1 MNDKKAPEKKIS
13 KFEIFRRI
21 MFSVFVCLFV
31 FFLIQFGLIIFKYI
45 QARNLSDK
53 VLEGASSITKP
64 QSEESTPADDIPVI
78 INPTTEPEESMPG
91 GPSIEQPEH
100 VYSEYFSQWLQYI
113 KESKEIY
120 PDLIGYIEI
129 ENLGI
134 LYPIVQAEDNDY
146 YLNHLI
152 DGTKNDR
159 GEIFLDFRNN
169 GYDITDN
176 KQIVIYG
183 HNLADGTK
191 FHNLTKLRKEEYYY
205 NSPINIITEEGI
217 FTFTIFS
224 FYKTDR
230 DIPYTK
236 INFSSTQRFTL
247 FCIEE
252 QAKSMYASNFEFTG
266 KELILTLSTCVND
279 MGGRWCTHAV
289 LTNITR

>member
-1 MNDKKAPEKKIS
+1 MNDKKAPKRKIS
-13 KFEIFRRI
+13 KYEIFRRI
-21 MFSVFVCLFV
+21 MLSVFLCLFV
-31 FFLIQFGLIIFKYI
+31 FFLIQFGMIIFKYI
-45 QARNLSDK
+45 QARQVSDK
-53 VLEGASSITKP
+53 VLEGVGSITKP
-64 QSEESTPADDIPVI
+64 PAESTPVPDVPVI
-78 INPTTEPEESMPG
+78 IAPETLPDESTPPVGPTVD
-91 GPSIEQPEH
+91 QPEH

-120 PDLIGYIEI
+120 PDLVGYIEI

-134 LYPIVQAEDNDY
+134 LYPIVQSDDNDY

-159 GEIFLDFRNN
+159 GEIFLDYRNN
-169 GYDITDN
+169 GEDITDN
-176 KQIVIYG
+176 KQIVLYG

-191 FHNLTKLRKEEYYY
+191 FHNLTKLRNEENYY
-205 NSPINIITEEGI
+205 NSPIHIITEDGI

-224 FYKTDR
+224 FYRTDKNS
-230 DIPYTK
+230 PYTK
-236 INFSSTQRFTL
+236 VEFKGCQRFAI
-247 FCIEE
+247 FCMEE
-252 QAKSMYASNFEFTG
+252 QANSMYESNFEFTG

>member
-1 MNDKKAPEKKIS
+1 MSDKKIS
-13 KFEIFRRI
+13 KYEMFRRV
-21 MFSVFVCLFV
+21 MLSVCIFLFV
-31 FFLIQFGLIIFKYI
+31 GFAIQFGVVIFKYI
-45 QARNLSDK
+45 QARQLSDK
-53 VLEGASSITKP
+53 VLEGAVSITKP
-64 QSEESTPADDIPVI
+64 PMEESTPAGDVPVI
-78 INPTTEPEESMPG
+78 IESETDPDESAPS
-91 GPSIEQPEH
+91 GPSVEQPDH

-120 PDLIGYIEI
+120 PDLVGYIEI

-152 DGTKNDR
+152 DGTKNNR

-169 GYDITDN
+169 GENITDN
-176 KQIVIYG
+176 QQIMLYG

-191 FHNLTKLRKEEYYY
+191 FHGLTDLREEENYY
-205 NSPINIITEEGI
+205 NSPINVITEDGI

-224 FYKTDR
+224 FYRTDR
-230 DIPYTK
+230 NAPYTK
-236 INFSSTQRFTL
+236 IEFTSTQRFAL
-247 FCIEE
+247 FCTEE
-252 QAKSMYASNFEFTG
+252 QSKSMYASNFEFKG
-266 KELILTLSTCVND
+266 KELVLTLSTCVND